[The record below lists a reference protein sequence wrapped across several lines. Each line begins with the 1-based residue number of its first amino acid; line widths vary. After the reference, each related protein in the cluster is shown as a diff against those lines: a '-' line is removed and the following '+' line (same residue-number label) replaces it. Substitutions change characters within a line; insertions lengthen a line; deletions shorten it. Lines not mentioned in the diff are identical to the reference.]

1 VGDVD
6 QGYLSDP
13 RLGSVGNLFFID
25 MDNDGFA
32 DDDEP
37 KLAGVSIQC
46 WADLD
51 NSATPNNP
59 SAAQQEPEAGVDNL
73 IRTVFTDENGEYY
86 CTSMPTGQY
95 IVKVTDV
102 DGVLTDYDAATV
114 TGNLADNFAKPLTYA
129 LTTAS
134 PNLRADFGVRG
145 SASIAGTVYFD
156 DNQDSDYDESGA
168 TGAGDE
174 PLASIQV
181 QACNTSSGRCVTVV
195 TDANGDYTIPV
206 TPGDWEVTVLT
217 PPSGSTAYEVPST
230 NPIPVNGG
238 DAITDVDFGFGAPP
252 IVTTPVTISFFKAS
266 EDSGGVTFEW
276 ATTMEVG
283 SVGYELYARTDEGW
297 VRVNDELILSKVF
310 DSVETTNYS
319 YRISGVPGIWYAI
332 VDVSNTEVVTPHG
345 PYRLGQAY
353 GELVPDVVLDA
364 PNINSIPSAAQ
375 SIDINNINQRLLR
388 LLDADDRLAQ

>member
-1 VGDVD
+1 V
-6 QGYLSDP
+6 P
-13 RLGSVGNLFFID
+13 
-25 MDNDGFA
+25 
-32 DDDEP
+32 
-37 KLAGVSIQC
+37 GVSIQC
-46 WADLD
+46 WVDTNLNAIPDD
-51 NSATPNNP
+51 PTIDPN
-59 SAAQQEPEAGVDNL
+59 ALTQQPEAGIDNL
-73 IRTVFTDENGEYY
+73 VRTVYTDENGEYY
-86 CTSMPTGQY
+86 CNSLPSGQF

-102 DGVLTDYDAATV
+102 DSVTTGYESAII
-114 TGNLADNFAKPLTYA
+114 TGNVAENYAKPFTYA
-129 LTTAS
+129 VTKAS
-134 PNLRADFGVRG
+134 PNLGADFGIRS
-145 SASIAGTVYFD
+145 SATISGTVYFD
-156 DNQDSDYDESGA
+156 DNRDSEYDESGI
-168 TGAGDE
+168 TGSGDE
-174 PLASIQV
+174 PLASLQV
-181 QACNTSSGRCVTVV
+181 QACNTSSGRCITVV
-195 TDANGDYTIPV
+195 TDANGDYTLPV
-206 TPGDWEVTVLT
+206 TPGDWQVSVLT
-217 PPSGSTAYEVPST
+217 PPSGTTSYEVPSN
-230 NPIPVNGG
+230 NPITVAPL
-238 DAITDVDFGFGAPP
+238 DSITDVDFGFGAPP

-266 EDSGGVTFEW
+266 EDGNGVTFEW